1 MPVRGIDEI
10 RRARDIASI
19 DDGKLLT
26 NFYVGDESVIGWIER
41 GQIFI
46 FGGARTFLMLWN
58 RKDFYHLYFTSIDPM
73 DLTDRLIDLKE
84 RSNCTISVDLIGDC
98 SEASMCFDR
107 AGFERYI
114 SLTWMR
120 RLNTPAPAVIA
131 DDDWFAAPHEAGAVE
146 EILYENMDPLG
157 EQIPDIEEI
166 KAAIANRN
174 ILVARHGTEVSAFLF
189 FNRTGVTVYLRFWAG
204 RKKFRGLGY
213 GGLVYNRYVTLNAD
227 ARRFILWVRDDNEVV
242 KKIYRTHGMSFEN
255 LHDEV
260 RLSKGTSDMNNSI
273 ENDRLSQLRTDF
285 NKKKGGDRLSVDEI
299 CRAKEAVEGNG
310 SELSTNFFVKDDVL
324 EKYIAR
330 NELKIHVSN
339 KTLLIA
345 RTTDRVSRLY
355 FATVDADD
363 LAGNLKMFLPFVK
376 RPIAVD
382 IYKNQFNTDQ
392 FECLE
397 KIFTKVGFKHYATQ
411 FRLLKVVNTNRYNA
425 IDPKWFAKEEECDE
439 IMEIIY
445 GSLDYLCDQ
454 LPERDEMLQH
464 IKNKE
469 VLVYRRDGVISSVL
483 VGILRPAVA
492 EWTVR
497 VTRPE
502 YRMSEDGLLLRKA
515 RDEYT
520 KDVRRQ
526 INYARKKRLLRIYMG
541 ESGAKPDGFE
551 NHVFVL
557 NN

>member
-1 MPVRGIDEI
+1 M
-10 RRARDIASI
+10 
-19 DDGKLLT
+19 
-26 NFYVGDESVIGWIER
+26 
-41 GQIFI
+41 
-46 FGGARTFLMLWN
+46 
-58 RKDFYHLYFTSIDPM
+58 
-73 DLTDRLIDLKE
+73 
-84 RSNCTISVDLIGDC
+84 
-98 SEASMCFDR
+98 
-107 AGFERYI
+107 
-114 SLTWMR
+114 
-120 RLNTPAPAVIA
+120 NTPAPAAIA
-131 DDDWFAAPHEAGAVE
+131 DDDWFAAPHEASAVE

-157 EQIPDIEEI
+157 EQIPDIEELET
-166 KAAIANRN
+166 AARNRE
-174 ILVARHGTEVSAFLF
+174 ILVARHGLEIAAILF
-189 FNRTGVTVYLRFWAG
+189 FNRIGVTVYLRFWAG

-213 GGLVYNRYVTLNAD
+213 GGLVYNRYVALNSD
-227 ARRFILWVRDDNEVV
+227 ARRFILWVRDDNDVV
-242 KKIYRTHGMSFEN
+242 KKIYRTHGMSFDN

-260 RLSKGTSDMNNSI
+260 RLSKGTSAMNNSI
-273 ENDRLSQLRTDF
+273 ETDRLSVLRTDP
-285 NKKKGGDRLSVDEI
+285 NGGGGKQLSVDEI
-299 CRAKEAVEGNG
+299 RRAKEAIEGDG
-310 SELSTNFFVKDDVL
+310 SELSTNFFIKDDVL

-355 FATVDADD
+355 FAAVDDDD

-376 RPIAVD
+376 RPLTVD
-382 IYKNQFNTDQ
+382 IYKNQFNADQ
-392 FECLE
+392 FERLE
-397 KIFTKVGFKHYATQ
+397 KIFTEVGFKHYATQ

-425 IDPKWFAKEEECDE
+425 IDPTWFAKEEECDE

-469 VLVYRRDGVISSVL
+469 VLVYRRDGVISSVV
-483 VGILRPAVA
+483 VGILRPAAA
-492 EWTVR
+492 EWKVR

-526 INYARKKRLLRIYMG
+526 INYARKKRLLRIYMN

-557 NN
+557 ND